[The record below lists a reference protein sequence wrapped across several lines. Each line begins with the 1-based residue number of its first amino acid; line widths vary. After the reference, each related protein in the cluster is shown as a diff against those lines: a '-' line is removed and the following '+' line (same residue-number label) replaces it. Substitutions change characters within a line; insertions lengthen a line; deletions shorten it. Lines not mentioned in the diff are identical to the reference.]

1 MMFYTHISFALLAS
15 IFAANFL
22 HPSNFLLFIL
32 IACFVALIP
41 DIDNR
46 DSKLGK
52 HVKFISKIFNHRGI
66 LHTVFPPI
74 GLFLL
79 FNYLGYNLIGLAVLI
94 GYLSHILIDAFTPEG
109 INFLHPFTSFRISG
123 FIRTG
128 TFLETI
134 LFLLLTGFDI
144 FYLVKMVL

>member
-1 MMFYTHISFALLAS
+1 MMFYTHLAFALLTSMIS
-15 IFAANFL
+15 IKFL
-22 HPSNFLLFIL
+22 HPSNVLLFIL

-52 HVKFISKIFNHRGI
+52 HVKFISKIFDHRGI

-74 GLFLL
+74 GLFFL
-79 FNYLGYNLIGLAVLI
+79 FNYLGYNILGIAALV

-123 FIRTG
+123 FIRSG
-128 TFLETI
+128 GLMEII
-134 LFLLLTGFDI
+134 LFIALFGLDI
-144 FYLVKMVL
+144 FYVVNLVL

>member
-1 MMFYTHISFALLAS
+1 MMFYTHLAFALLTSMIS
-15 IFAANFL
+15 IKFL
-22 HPSNFLLFIL
+22 HPSNVLLFIL
-32 IACFVALIP
+32 IACFVALVP

-52 HVKFISKIFNHRGI
+52 HVKFISKIFDHRGI

-74 GLFLL
+74 GLFFL
-79 FNYLGYNLIGLAVLI
+79 FNYLGYNILGIAALV

-123 FIRTG
+123 FIRSG
-128 TFLETI
+128 GLMEII
-134 LFLLLTGFDI
+134 LFIALFGLDI
-144 FYLVKMVL
+144 FYVVNLVL